1 MTVYHHPT
9 IRMSRLLRNLVLS
22 ASTIVLMCSS
32 GSFCCHGFSTPATT
46 AATTTTATV
55 KSLPRLTALQMSQST
70 REDEIRRK
78 ITELKREGKLK
89 NKSSTDS
96 GSSSSSSSN
105 EDIVG
110 VTKRQNKSSVADDYA
125 EKLSSRMGSSRK
137 ARQLGRV
144 LGMDIQ
150 YSSSSSSAA
159 QKSTSSENKRKAKLG
174 ALDLQDEDDDDDDD
188 LYDDDDEDYKVV
200 SEALEISDEDAKNA
214 IDMLRRNVK
223 DDDDEKKTEE
233 MDEDDMI
240 DAVAKLLGEKG
251 DFRRAYTEMMEEM
264 EKQEENEE
272 DIVATYLS
280 SSSTAAVSSTAA
292 TTSSTSVPSGTATTN
307 TKTTS
312 GVGGSWTPPQSSD
325 PTAKTE
331 DSYQPKVGT
340 WGAFPR
346 PRNISVAYGGGK
358 RVGAGVQT
366 DEMKK
371 QQSINDTKERL
382 RAYREKMGIE
392 VQSEKDYAD
401 VIEEA
406 LALAGR
412 AMQRGSYSAG
422 VSALEKVTQYCS
434 TKSKV
439 GGQVFLELAMA
450 YEAEGKTDQAIA
462 LYAVLTKSPIEQI
475 KMNADKLLYGL
486 EAMNF
491 MRNEAKLKD
500 FSRQKVAETFIDAT
514 GFNDISKNFDK
525 VYNTA
530 YIDLDKGSQ
539 YYRMLTENVVR
550 STREARQIL
559 LKAVNAGEVDRLKIV
574 QALRSISRHFDEALT
589 VEKEQQASKNVPVD
603 YAGRPIIT
611 ARSSSSTASAL
622 STALGMDGY
631 VLLDATQTLENLD
644 GEWRLQLMADKKGEG
659 VDFFNSTLMWQTLDT
674 SQMDYTTSNSQSGM
688 LKFEETDRVL
698 MREGVTSGATDGGGG
713 GLFSALFGGGKS
725 GVARKMTNAP
735 QQILSVDPALLVTRA
750 IVKHQAADNVKDY
763 YSVWRRVETGTFL
776 KKK

>member
-1 MTVYHHPT
+1 
-9 IRMSRLLRNLVLS
+9 
-22 ASTIVLMCSS
+22 
-32 GSFCCHGFSTPATT
+32 
-46 AATTTTATV
+46 
-55 KSLPRLTALQMSQST
+55 MSQSGTT

-89 NKSSTDS
+89 NKSSS
-96 GSSSSSSSN
+96 ISSSSSSSSSN
-105 EDIVG
+105 DNDDDGSSKRIVG
-110 VTKRQNKSSVADDYA
+110 VVGSNNKQQSSSVVDDYA
-125 EKLSSRMGSSRK
+125 EKLSSRLGSSRK
-137 ARQLGRV
+137 TRQMGRV

-150 YSSSSSSAA
+150 YTTATA
-159 QKSTSSENKRKAKLG
+159 TTTQANNKQDKRTAKLG
-174 ALDLQDEDDDDDDD
+174 ALDMEEE
-188 LYDDDDEDYKVV
+188 DDDDEDNYDQDYEQAV
-200 SEALEISDEDAKNA
+200 SSESLEITSSNQDAKNA
-214 IDMLRRNVK
+214 IDMLRRNVNVNNKEVEEEEEDETTTNNK
-223 DDDDEKKTEE
+223 DTEE

-251 DFRRAYTEMMEEM
+251 DFRRDYTEMMEEM
-264 EKQEENEE
+264 EKQEEEHDEE
-272 DIVATYLS
+272 DENNEDESTVAT
-280 SSSTAAVSSTAA
+280 TTTTAA
-292 TTSSTSVPSGTATTN
+292 TTTTTTTGIPSSFTTTPEATTSTN
-307 TKTTS
+307 TKSTTS
-312 GVGGSWTPPQSSD
+312 GVGGAWTPPQQQQSD
-325 PTAKTE
+325 STKIEE

-358 RVGAGVQT
+358 RVGAGVITDQT
-366 DEMKK
+366 QK

-382 RAYREKMGIE
+382 RAYREKMGID
-392 VQSEKDYAD
+392 VQSETDYAD

-462 LYAVLTKSPIEQI
+462 LYASLTKSPIEQI

-500 FSRQKVAETFIDAT
+500 FSRRKAAETFIDAT

-559 LKAVNAGEVDRLKIV
+559 LKAVNSGEVNRLKIV

-589 VEKEQQASKNVPVD
+589 VEKEQEARKNVPLD

-611 ARSSSSTASAL
+611 ARSSSSTASAF
-622 STALGMDGY
+622 SAALGMDGY
-631 VLLDATQTLENLD
+631 VLLDGIQTLENLD

-674 SQMDYTTSNSQSGM
+674 SQMDYTASNSQSGV
-688 LKFEETDRVL
+688 LQFEKEDRL
-698 MREGVTSGATDGGGG
+698 LIREGATTGGGGGG
-713 GLFSALFGGGKS
+713 GLFSALFSGGKS
-725 GVARKMTNAP
+725 GVARQMTNVP
-735 QQILSVDPALLVTRA
+735 QQVISVDPALLVTRA
-750 IVKHQAADNVKDY
+750 VVKHQAADNVKDY

-776 KKK
+776 KK

>member
-1 MTVYHHPT
+1 
-9 IRMSRLLRNLVLS
+9 
-22 ASTIVLMCSS
+22 
-32 GSFCCHGFSTPATT
+32 
-46 AATTTTATV
+46 
-55 KSLPRLTALQMSQST
+55 
-70 REDEIRRK
+70 
-78 ITELKREGKLK
+78 LKKK
-89 NKSSTDS
+89 N
-96 GSSSSSSSN
+96 SN
-105 EDIVG
+105 ENNNSSPTPTNEEIVG
-110 VTKRQNKSSVADDYA
+110 VNNQKKSSVADDYA
-125 EKLSSRMGSSRK
+125 EKLSSRLGSSRK
-137 ARQLGRV
+137 ARQMGRV

-150 YSSSSSSAA
+150 YTSSSSAA
-159 QKSTSSENKRKAKLG
+159 TTAEKDGGKRKAKLG
-174 ALDLQDEDDDDDDD
+174 SLDVDDMEDDDD
-188 LYDDDDEDYKVV
+188 LYEEEDYKVV
-200 SEALEISDEDAKNA
+200 SEALEISDQDAKNA

-223 DDDDEKKTEE
+223 DDSNDETKESE

-251 DFRRAYTEMMEEM
+251 DFRRAYREMMVEM
-264 EKQEENEE
+264 EKQEEDE
-272 DIVATYLS
+272 DES
-280 SSSTAAVSSTAA
+280 SSTAA
-292 TTSSTSVPSGTATTN
+292 TTTTTASSSVSSIPSN
-307 TKTTS
+307 TKSTS
-312 GVGGSWTPPQSSD
+312 GVGGAWTPPSKAD
-325 PTAKTE
+325 TTKTE

-358 RVGAGVQT
+358 RVGAGVKT
-366 DEMKK
+366 DQSLK

-401 VIEEA
+401 VIDEA

-462 LYAVLTKSPIEQI
+462 LYASLSKSPIERI

-486 EAMNF
+486 EAIKF
-491 MRNEAKLKD
+491 MRDEAKLKE
-500 FSRQKVAETFIDAT
+500 FSRKAAAETFIDAT
-514 GFNDISKNFDK
+514 GFDDIASNFDK

-550 STREARQIL
+550 STREARQVL
-559 LKAVNAGEVDRLKIV
+559 LKAVDAGEVDRMKIV

-589 VEKEQQASKNVPVD
+589 VEKEQEASKNVPVD

-611 ARSSSSTASAL
+611 ARSSTSTASAL
-622 STALGMDGY
+622 TTALGMDGY

-674 SQMDYTTSNSQSGM
+674 SQMDYTTSSSQSGV
-688 LKFEETDRVL
+688 LKFEDEDRVL
-698 MREGVTSGATDGGGG
+698 YREGATGGGVGGG
-713 GLFSALFGGGKS
+713 GLFSVLFSGGKG
-725 GVARKMTNAP
+725 GVARKMTNVP

-750 IVKHQAADNVKDY
+750 VVAHQAADNVKDY
-763 YSVWRRVETGTFL
+763 FSVWRRVETGTFL